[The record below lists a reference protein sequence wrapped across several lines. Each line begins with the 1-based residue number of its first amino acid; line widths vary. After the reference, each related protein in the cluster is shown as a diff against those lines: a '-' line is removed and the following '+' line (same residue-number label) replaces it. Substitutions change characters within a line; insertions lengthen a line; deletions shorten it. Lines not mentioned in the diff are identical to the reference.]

1 MINKILIANRG
12 EIAVRIIRACKEM
25 GIISVAAY
33 SESDKTSLHVQL
45 ADESY
50 FLEGTTAAETYL
62 NKEKIIKIALEN
74 KVDAIHPGYGFL
86 SENSEF
92 IKLVE
97 VNNLIFIGPSSK
109 SVEMMGS
116 KTAARKLMQ
125 KNGVPVVPGT
135 IEPIKSNED
144 GLILSEEIGF
154 PVLLKASAGGGGKG
168 MKKVFNKEEFVSAFE
183 SAQREALKSFGD
195 DSVYIEKLIENP
207 KHIEV
212 QIIADKFGNYRHLFE
227 RECSIQRRHQK
238 IIEEAPSPSINEET
252 RKRITETALQAA
264 KACDYYN
271 AGTIELLL
279 DNNNN
284 YYFLEMNTRLQVEH
298 PVTELITNID
308 LVKEQI
314 NIANG
319 NKISFKQEEIK
330 INGHAIEC
338 RIYAE
343 DTENNFAPSTGIINY
358 YKTPSGKDVRLDSG
372 IEKGS
377 NVSIYYDPML
387 SKLSVKSENRID
399 AINKMIQA
407 LNEYEI
413 LGCINNINYLKTI
426 LMHKKFINNDFSI
439 NFIDNNADELKLKI
453 PEDIEIAAT
462 IFSAFIKKH
471 SVKKK
476 FVNSQNNFTKNKWN
490 DLIYE

>member
-12 EIAVRIIRACKEM
+12 EIAVRIIRACKEL
-25 GIISVAAY
+25 GITSVAVY
-33 SESDKTSLHVQL
+33 SEPDKTSLHVQL
-45 ADESY
+45 ADES
-50 FLEGTTAAETYL
+50 FSLEGVTASETYL
-62 NKEKIIKIALEN
+62 DKQKIINIAKEN

-86 SENSEF
+86 SENSQF

-97 VNNLIFIGPSSK
+97 DNNLIFIGPTYS

-116 KTAARKLMQ
+116 KTAARELMQ

-135 IEPIKSNED
+135 IEPIKSNEE
-144 GLILSEEIGF
+144 GLKLSEEIGY
-154 PVLLKASAGGGGKG
+154 PILLKASAGGGGKG
-168 MKKVFNKEEFVSAFE
+168 MKKVFNKNEFVSAFE
-183 SAQREALKSFGD
+183 SAQREALKAFGD

-212 QIIADKFGNYRHLFE
+212 QIIADKHGNYRHLFE

-252 RKRITETALQAA
+252 RKRITEAAIKAA
-264 KACDYYN
+264 KACNYSN

-279 DNNNN
+279 DDKNNF
-284 YYFLEMNTRLQVEH
+284 YFLEMNTRLQVEH

-319 NKISFKQEEIK
+319 NKISFSQEDIK

-343 DTENNFAPSTGIINY
+343 DTENNFVPSTGIINY
-358 YKTPSGKDVRLDSG
+358 YKTPSGKDVRIDSG

-377 NVSIYYDPML
+377 IISIYFDPML
-387 SKLSVKSENRID
+387 AKLSVKSSNRNE
-399 AINKMIQA
+399 AINKMVQA
-407 LNEYEI
+407 LKEYEI
-413 LGCINNINYLKTI
+413 FGCITNINYLVTI
-426 LMHKKFINNDFSI
+426 LQHEKFINNDFSI
-439 NFIDNNADELKLKI
+439 NFIDNHFEELKMKI
-453 PEDIEIAAT
+453 SEEIETAAS
-462 IFSAFIKKH
+462 IFSAYIKKH
-471 SVKKK
+471 SVKKS
-476 FVNSQNNFTKNKWN
+476 VNNSANNSNNKWSE
-490 DLIYE
+490 LLYE

>member
-12 EIAVRIIRACKEM
+12 EIAIRVIRACKEL
-25 GIISVAAY
+25 GITSVAVY
-33 SESDKTSLHVQL
+33 SEPDKTSLHVQL

-50 FLEGTTAAETYL
+50 SLDGVTAAETYL
-62 NKEKIIKIALEN
+62 DKQKIIKIAKEN
-74 KVDAIHPGYGFL
+74 NVDAIHPGYGFL
-86 SENSEF
+86 SENSQF

-97 VNNLIFIGPSSK
+97 DNNLIFIGPSSK

-135 IEPIKSNED
+135 IEPIKSNEE
-144 GLILSEEIGF
+144 GLKLAEEIGY
-154 PVLLKASAGGGGKG
+154 PVLLKATAGGGGKG
-168 MKKVFNKEEFVSAFE
+168 MKKVFNKIEFVSAFE

-212 QIIADKFGNYRHLFE
+212 QIIADKHGNYRHLFE

-238 IIEEAPSPSINEET
+238 IIEEAPSPSINEEI
-252 RKRITETALQAA
+252 RKKITYTAIQSA
-264 KACDYYN
+264 KACNYHN

-279 DNNNN
+279 DENNNF
-284 YYFLEMNTRLQVEH
+284 YFLEMNTRLQVEH

-319 NKISFKQEEIK
+319 NKISFLQEDVK

-343 DTENNFAPSTGIINY
+343 DTENNFAPSTGLINY
-358 YKTPSGKDVRLDSG
+358 YKTPSGKDVRIDSG
-372 IEKGS
+372 VEKGS

-387 SKLSVKSENRID
+387 AKLSVKSDSRSE

-407 LNEYEI
+407 LKEYEI
-413 LGCINNINYLKTI
+413 FGCVNNINYLITI
-426 LMHKKFINNDFSI
+426 LNHKSFINNEFSI
-439 NFIDNNADELKLKI
+439 NFIDNNNEELKMKI
-453 PEDIEIAAT
+453 SEDIEAAAS
-462 IFSAFIKKH
+462 IFSAYIKKH
-471 SVKKK
+471 SVKKSLK
-476 FVNSQNNFTKNKWN
+476 NSINNSNNKWN
-490 DLIYE
+490 ELLYE